1 MAGDPIYDCTPTTCT
16 TDIYAGTTS
25 TTATYCETVDHSVTY
40 TIVQHVQ
47 QDLEKIKKLIQNQ
60 IIEDMKDT
68 WHNLKKEFKPI
79 PKVRPAAQLRGV
91 CFGGRGW
98 A

>member
-47 QDLEKIKKLIQNQ
+47 QDLEN
-60 IIEDMKDT
+60 
-68 WHNLKKEFKPI
+68 NLKKEIKTI
-79 PKVRPAAQLRGV
+79 PKFCPSSKLIGV
-91 CFGGRGW
+91 CFGGLGW
-98 A
+98 AYNFIV